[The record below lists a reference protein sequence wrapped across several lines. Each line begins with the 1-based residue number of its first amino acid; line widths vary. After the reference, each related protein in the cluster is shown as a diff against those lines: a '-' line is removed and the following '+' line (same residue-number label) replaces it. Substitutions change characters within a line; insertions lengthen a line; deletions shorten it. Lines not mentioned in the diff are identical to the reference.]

1 MNRIFE
7 DFKAMGAAAVGIG
20 SQYAPFSTWVQIS
33 LGLLSCFYLVIRIV
47 KALRDWDKKDDDN
60 DIL

>member
-1 MNRIFE
+1 
-7 DFKAMGAAAVGIG
+7 MGAAAVGIG

-33 LGLLSCFYLVIRIV
+33 LGLLSCFYLVIRIL

>member
-1 MNRIFE
+1 MNRILE

-33 LGLLSCFYLVIRIV
+33 LGLLSCIYLFIRIV
-47 KALRDWDKKDDDN
+47 KAIRDWDQKDRDDD
-60 DIL
+60 IL